1 MTSAMP
7 AACAGVV
14 ALICV
19 ALTKLT
25 PVAAVPPTVTV
36 AVVSKFVPLIVIAM
50 PPAVEPDVGLT
61 PVTVGA
67 GGATY
72 VNWSAAVVALAWP
85 PTVTMT
91 SATPAAWAG
100 VVALSCVALTKL
112 TPVAT
117 APPTVTVAVASKF
130 VPLIVI
136 AVPPLV
142 GPEVGLTP
150 VTVGGGGAM
159 YMNWSAA
166 LVALDWPPT
175 VTITSNVPAT
185 CAGVVALICVAL
197 TTLTLVAG
205 VPPTVTV
212 ALASK
217 FVPVIVIAVPPAIG
231 PEGGLTPVTVGA
243 GGGGAAY
250 VNWAAGL
257 VALDWPFTATAPP
270 TVTVAVASKFVPV
283 MVIAV
288 PPAVGPEA
296 GLTPVTVGGGGA
308 TYVNWSAA
316 LVALDWPPT
325 VTTTSATPAAWA
337 GVVALICV
345 ALTKA
350 TLVAAVPP
358 TVTVAV
364 ASKFVPVMVVAVPPA
379 VGPEAGL
386 TPLTGRGGAG

>member
-72 VNWSAAVVALAWP
+72 VNWSAALVALDWP
-85 PTVTMT
+85 PTVTTT
-91 SATPAAWAG
+91 SAAPATCAG

-197 TTLTLVAG
+197 TTLTLVAC

-231 PEGGLTPVTVGA
+231 PEVGLTPVTVGA
-243 GGGGAAY
+243 GGGGATY
-250 VNWAAGL
+250 VNWSAGL
-257 VALDWPFTATAPP
+257 VTLDWPFTVTITSATPAACARVVALICVALT
-270 TVTVAVASKFVPV
+270 TVTALARVPATGTLAPAAKFVPV
-283 MVIAV
+283 IAIAV
-288 PPAVGPEA
+288 PPAVGPE
-296 GLTPVTVGGGGA
+296 
-308 TYVNWSAA
+308 
-316 LVALDWPPT
+316 
-325 VTTTSATPAAWA
+325 
-337 GVVALICV
+337 
-345 ALTKA
+345 
-350 TLVAAVPP
+350 
-358 TVTVAV
+358 
-364 ASKFVPVMVVAVPPA
+364 F
-379 VGPEAGL
+379 GL
-386 TPLTGRGGAG
+386 TPLTVGGGVVAGQLANLKVPTRVCQLKVPFAFRYSVVYQKVQSSVGSTNMEL

>member
-72 VNWSAAVVALAWP
+72 VNWSAALVALDWP
-85 PTVTMT
+85 PTVTTT
-91 SATPAAWAG
+91 SAAPATCAG

-142 GPEVGLTP
+142 APEVGLTP

-231 PEGGLTPVTVGA
+231 PEVGLTPVTVGA
-243 GGGGAAY
+243 GGGGATY

-257 VALDWPFTATAPP
+257 VTLDWPFTVTITSATPAAGAG
-270 TVTVAVASKFVPV
+270 VVAL

-364 ASKFVPVMVVAVPPA
+364 A
-379 VGPEAGL
+379 
-386 TPLTGRGGAG
+386 